1 MKITVRV
8 ENKTFDIEV
17 RDIHTRPI
25 VATVDGE
32 TFEVWPADA
41 GASADAEFRQ
51 SSDAAS
57 ILGKAASR
65 PAVDKARTVN
75 APIPGVVISI
85 AVKEGDK
92 VSFGN
97 KLCIIEAM
105 KMMNV
110 IRAARDG
117 QIAAVRVS
125 VGDHVNHGQVLVE
138 YSD

>member
-8 ENKTFDIEV
+8 GNEIFDIEV
-17 RDIHTRPI
+17 RDINARPI
-25 VATVDGE
+25 IATADGE
-32 TFEVWPADA
+32 TFEVWPTDGRASA
-41 GASADAEFRQ
+41 GAELRQ
-51 SSDAAS
+51 NGDGANRLSEAAS
-57 ILGKAASR
+57 GR
-65 PAVDKARTVN
+65 VVDGARTVE

-97 KLCIIEAM
+97 KLCVIEAM

>member
-8 ENKTFDIEV
+8 ENKTFAVEV
-17 RDIHTRPI
+17 RDIYTRPI

-32 TFEVWPADA
+32 SFEVWPADG
-41 GASADAEFRQ
+41 GALTGAEFRQ
-51 SSDAAS
+51 FRDDASMLKEAAS
-57 ILGKAASR
+57 G
-65 PAVDKARTVN
+65 PEVDGARTVH
-75 APIPGVVISI
+75 APIPGVVNSI

-92 VSFGN
+92 VSFGDR
-97 KLCIIEAM
+97 LCVIEAM

-117 QIAAVRVS
+117 KVVAVRVS
-125 VGDHVNHGQVLVE
+125 VGDHVHHGQVLFE